1 MLDHI
6 YGQVYI
12 VAMDIKADNLFRIL
26 SDGTRLR
33 SLMLLVEHTELCVC
47 ELTHALEL
55 SQPKI
60 SRHLAQLRDAGLVQ
74 DRKEGLWVY
83 YRLHPKLP
91 KWVTE
96 ILDQTHTITRK
107 QQPYASDLASLAD
120 MPNRPGASCC
130 A

>member
-1 MLDHI
+1 MKI
-6 YGQVYI
+6 E
-12 VAMDIKADNLFRIL
+12 ADNLFRIL

-74 DRKEGLWVY
+74 DRREGLWVY
-83 YRLHPKLP
+83 YRLHPRLA
-91 KWVTE
+91 KWVGE
-96 ILDQTHTITRK
+96 VLQQTHTATRR
-107 QQPYASDLASLAD
+107 QQPYATDRATLAD